1 MGRARRGLRTR
12 LHVGTGDD
20 LGVDKPWSGQVMR
33 GDTKTPLV
41 GGKIR
46 VDKQRTIAK
55 VPLTTDLVTA
65 NPLVLLQP

>member
-1 MGRARRGLRTR
+1 
-12 LHVGTGDD
+12 
-20 LGVDKPWSGQVMR
+20 MR